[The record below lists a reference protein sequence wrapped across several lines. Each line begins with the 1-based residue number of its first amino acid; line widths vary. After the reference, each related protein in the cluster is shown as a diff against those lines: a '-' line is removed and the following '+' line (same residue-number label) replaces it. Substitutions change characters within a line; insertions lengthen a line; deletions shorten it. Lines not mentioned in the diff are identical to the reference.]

1 MIWLLIIII
10 VGLISLNA
18 IVRMFE
24 SLDRRA
30 LEKLKRKEN
39 PSERDLARIAFLEQ
53 ELYVPPKYVPP
64 KPVKLS
70 TRRCSRKRF
79 ESSNSQCR
87 IVG

>member
-1 MIWLLIIII
+1 MIWLLIII

-18 IVRMFE
+18 IVRTFE

-53 ELYVPPKYVPP
+53 ELYVPPK
-64 KPVKLS
+64 PV
-70 TRRCSRKRF
+70 RCCSRKRF

>member
-1 MIWLLIIII
+1 MIWLLII
-10 VGLISLNA
+10 VGLIPLGA
-18 IVRMFE
+18 IVLMFE

-30 LEKLKRKEN
+30 LEKLKQKEN
-39 PSERDLARIAFLEQ
+39 PSEQDLARIAFLEQ

-64 KPVKLS
+64 KPV
-70 TRRCSRKRF
+70 RCCSRKRF